1 MGDSD
6 LIELLNG
13 IDIGKRQSATTEEM
27 SCYSDRSVFLDE
39 TGQPTDKWVKTNM
52 TWFNYILFDNST
64 TMIDF

>member
-39 TGQPTDKWVKTNM
+39 TGQPTDK
-52 TWFNYILFDNST
+52 
-64 TMIDF
+64 